1 MELDE
6 IRFRVNML
14 KEGKEKDHRDI
25 KDIELL
31 LLWDF
36 VKSIA
41 ENGIK
46 GQKKI
51 AEFLLSSG
59 IKSVHQIDLVD
70 DHFWKRPF
78 TSFAEFKGALKI
90 DDAHQT

>member
-6 IRFRVNML
+6 IRLRVNML
-14 KEGKEKDHRDI
+14 KESKEKDQEGV

-41 ENGIK
+41 ESGIK
-46 GQKKI
+46 GQKRI
-51 AEFLLSSG
+51 AEYLLSSG
-59 IKSVHQIDLVD
+59 IKSVHQIDLID
-70 DHFWKRPF
+70 DHLWKRPF
-78 TSFAEFKGALKI
+78 TSFAEFKGALQI

>member
-6 IRFRVNML
+6 IRLRVNML
-14 KEGKEKDHRDI
+14 KESKEKDQKDV

-41 ENGIK
+41 ESGIK
-46 GQKKI
+46 GQKRI
-51 AEFLLSSG
+51 AEYLLSSG
-59 IKSVHQIDLVD
+59 IKSVGQRELINNQI
-70 DHFWKRPF
+70 WNKPF
-78 TSFAEFKGALKI
+78 ASFAEFENALKSEDI
-90 DDAHQT
+90 HQA

>member
-1 MELDE
+1 MDD
-6 IRFRVNML
+6 IRLRVNKL
-14 KEGKEKDHRDI
+14 KEGKEKDHKDV
-25 KDIELL
+25 KDIELR

-36 VKSIA
+36 VKGIA

-70 DHFWKRPF
+70 NNLWKRPF
-78 TSFAEFKGALKI
+78 TSFAEFKGALKV